1 VSDALAVKQSDLGL
15 RTLSA
20 VAMLVV
26 AGGSLWLGGWA
37 WIGFVGFVALVTAYE
52 WKELVRKFAAS
63 RTALY
68 LWLAGGVAYI
78 GFASATLVYIRGG
91 VQVDLLLLVLMM
103 VIGTDIGA
111 YTLGRLIGGPKIAP
125 KISPSKTWAG
135 LAGGILGAALFG
147 LVVQVVQVGLAVG
160 GPVYL
165 RNYAGDMALTYLGA
179 LLLAGAIVAPVAQ
192 AGDFFESWMK
202 RRAGAKDSGR
212 LLPGHGGVF
221 DRVDGLMA
229 VSVLLG
235 VLLLAGLYE

>member
-1 VSDALAVKQSDLGL
+1 MSDALAVKKSDLGL

-20 VAMLVV
+20 LAMLVV
-26 AGGSLWLGGWA
+26 AGGALWLGGWA
-37 WIGFVGFVALVTAYE
+37 WIGFVGFVALATAYE
-52 WKELVRKFAAS
+52 WKELVRKFAAN
-63 RTALY
+63 RAAFY

-111 YTLGRLIGGPKIAP
+111 YTFGRLIGGPKIAP
-125 KISPSKTWAG
+125 RISPSKTWAG
-135 LAGGILGAALFG
+135 LAGGIVGAALFG

-192 AGDFFESWMK
+192 AGDFFQSWMK
-202 RRAGAKDSGR
+202 RRAGVKDSGR

-235 VLLLAGLYE
+235 VLLLAGVYE